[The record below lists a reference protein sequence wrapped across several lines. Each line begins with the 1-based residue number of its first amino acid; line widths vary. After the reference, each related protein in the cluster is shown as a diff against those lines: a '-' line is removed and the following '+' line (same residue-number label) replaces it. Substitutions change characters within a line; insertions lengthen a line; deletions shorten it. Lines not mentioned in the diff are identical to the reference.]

1 MKETRYLCDLCGEQ
15 MKIEKVRGMWEY
27 YTAMEIHLKNDC
39 DIDYITKKRKIH
51 ICPKCLREIRER
63 MRKTE
68 GENDG

>member
-15 MKIEKVRGMWEY
+15 LKIARFSGGWEY
-27 YTAMEIHLKNDC
+27 NTAMEIHLKYDC
-39 DIDYITKKRKIH
+39 DIDYISKKQKIH

-68 GENDG
+68 DGNNG